1 MVLVLDV
8 IIPSFLRERYLFACS
23 PMTIIMWPFWIFNVA
38 VLVCGRFGRHSLAG
52 CSNNVS
58 ITVDATYRQ
67 YRKPSLE
74 VTPTISAA
82 FSSCDRELLPACV
95 YILWRKHYSRQKI
108 IYILALEMASP
119 GNQHCA
125 SCIGALSCTILK
137 IMPRP
142 ACRTEPRN
150 FWHAPSSPDWA

>member
-95 YILWRKHYSRQKI
+95 YILWRKHCSSENYLYFSVENGQPREPTLYQLYRHTFVH
-108 IYILALEMASP
+108 YIKNYA
-119 GNQHCA
+119 
-125 SCIGALSCTILK
+125 
-137 IMPRP
+137 
-142 ACRTEPRN
+142 
-150 FWHAPSSPDWA
+150 